1 MSHIVKMEGKDPNI
15 HGDRDYGHPR
25 NYARRRKELQKINQE
40 NQAMLT
46 RLEGSKPLYN
56 HQIWDRD
63 RLQNLNYLK
72 NISSYPGRFIEQ
84 KKEYESRCKKGE
96 VSTKQSTLPPI
107 DNKAISK
114 ALFTLISSIK

>member
-96 VSTKQSTLPPI
+96 VTTKQSTLPPI

-114 ALFTLISSIK
+114 ILDNLISSIK